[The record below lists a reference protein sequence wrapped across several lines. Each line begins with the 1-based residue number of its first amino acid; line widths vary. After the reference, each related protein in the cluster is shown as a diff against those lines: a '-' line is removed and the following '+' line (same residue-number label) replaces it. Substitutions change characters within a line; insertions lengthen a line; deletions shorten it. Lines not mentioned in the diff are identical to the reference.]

1 MYKDMSQSNLAGFR
15 KWNRQR
21 DY

>member
-1 MYKDMSQSNLAGFR
+1 MYKDMSQPNLAGFR
-15 KWNRQR
+15 KWNGQR